1 MSDRILLVEDE
12 AAIADSVAYAL
23 AADGFDVEVVG
34 DGEAALAASLDEYDL
49 IMLDVMLPALSGLE
63 VCRRVRDR
71 SAVPILML
79 TARTGEI
86 DRVLGL
92 DAGADDYV
100 AKPFSM
106 PELVSRVRAI
116 LRRRALDRRD
126 TAMTVRKVGTLQL
139 DLVEQTLRV
148 GGRAVDVTPSEFR
161 LLSLLAGRPEH
172 AFTRREI
179 VEHLSRARDGGEERT
194 CDVHIKNL
202 RRKIERDPAHPER
215 LVTVRGVGYMLR
227 AA

>member
-63 VCRRVRDR
+63 VCRRMRDR